1 MSNMIMLPNITDE
14 NWPLYFSD
22 GNPFETADIKYERHR
37 KSVKLQELKQ
47 KLDDVP
53 LDEID
58 VMLL

>member
-1 MSNMIMLPNITDE
+1 MSNINILPSITNE

-37 KSVKLQELKQ
+37 KSLMLDALKQ
-47 KLDDVP
+47 KLNDVP
-53 LDEID
+53 LDEIN

>member
-1 MSNMIMLPNITDE
+1 MSNMIVLPSITDE

-37 KSVKLQELKQ
+37 KSIVLNELKQ

-53 LDEID
+53 LDEIN

>member
-1 MSNMIMLPNITDE
+1 MSNINILPSITNK

-37 KSVKLQELKQ
+37 KSLMFDVLKQ
-47 KLDDVP
+47 KLNDVP
-53 LDEID
+53 LDEIN